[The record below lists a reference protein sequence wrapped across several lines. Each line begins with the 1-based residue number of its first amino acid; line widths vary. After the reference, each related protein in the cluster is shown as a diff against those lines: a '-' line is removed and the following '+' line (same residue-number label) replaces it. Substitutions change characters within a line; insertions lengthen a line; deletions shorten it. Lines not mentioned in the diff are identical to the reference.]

1 MAAGPDAALG
11 LLRATGPLPAY
22 REPLMLF
29 GQFVGTWEMDIRFYD
44 EAGKLVFHGPGEW
57 SFAWVLDGR
66 AVQDVLVYAD
76 TADPV
81 RTAAGERRIGTTLR
95 YYDAGLDVW
104 RMVWLGA
111 TSGTFLNLTA
121 RPRGEEIAIEGIDM
135 DGSFLRWSFSE
146 ISPERF
152 RWTGLTSK
160 DQTHWRIEQE
170 MEGRRRIA

>member
-1 MAAGPDAALG
+1 M
-11 LLRATGPLPAY
+11 
-22 REPLMLF
+22 
-29 GQFVGTWEMDIRFYD
+29 
-44 EAGKLVFHGPGEW
+44 
-57 SFAWVLDGR
+57 
-66 AVQDVLVYAD
+66 QDVLVYAD
-76 TADPV
+76 TADPA

-95 YYDAGLDVW
+95 YYDAGLDAW

-121 RPRGEEIAIEGIDM
+121 RPHGEEIVIGGIDM

-160 DQTHWRIEQE
+160 DQTHWRVEQE
-170 MEGRRRIA
+170 MEGRRRIT